1 MSPYHA
7 ILGEAFDTLH
17 PNVRRAHEAPLSAE
31 GTFDVVH
38 GTHRVTRILV
48 ALMKLPAA
56 GNGVPVALSVVFGPA
71 RTNAGPLTLRWER
84 RIGRTPLS
92 THQHA
97 HRGFLVEE
105 KGPGRMVFSLR
116 AANGCLLY
124 EHAALRFLFLRVP
137 PVAVSARSGPR
148 VARSGRLARR
158 RQSGVARPSHLR
170 VRGKN
175 AAIAGGTVNTAIWLL
190 FVQALL
196 GAFDTLYYHEY
207 RLRLPHGHGA
217 GTELRLHAARDF
229 AYAVIIGSLGFLT
242 WNGSLAWVLVR
253 VAAGRDW
260 HHALGFHRR
269 GSHPPATWR

>member
-38 GTHRVTRILV
+38 GTHRLTRILV
-48 ALMKLPAA
+48 ALMKLPDA
-56 GNGVPVALSVVFGPA
+56 GSRVPVALSVVVGPA
-71 RTNAGPLTLRWER
+71 RTNAGSPTLRWER

-116 AANGCLLY
+116 AADGCLLY

-137 PVAVSARSGPR
+137 SALSPR
-148 VARSGRLARR
+148 VRARVSPDQEGWHVDVRVEWHGHLICGYRGRM
-158 RQSGVARPSHLR
+158 RPSQ
-170 VRGKN
+170 
-175 AAIAGGTVNTAIWLL
+175 TA
-190 FVQALL
+190 
-196 GAFDTLYYHEY
+196 
-207 RLRLPHGHGA
+207 P
-217 GTELRLHAARDF
+217 
-229 AYAVIIGSLGFLT
+229 
-242 WNGSLAWVLVR
+242 
-253 VAAGRDW
+253 
-260 HHALGFHRR
+260 
-269 GSHPPATWR
+269 

>member
-56 GNGVPVALSVVFGPA
+56 GSRVPVALSVVFGPA
-71 RTNAGPLTLRWER
+71 RTKTGPLTLRWER

-105 KGPGRMVFSLR
+105 KGLGRMVFSLR

-137 PVAVSARSGPR
+137 PVLSPR
-148 VARSGRLARR
+148 VRARVSPDPEGWHVDVRVEWHGHLICQYGGRM
-158 RQSGVARPSHLR
+158 RPSQ
-170 VRGKN
+170 
-175 AAIAGGTVNTAIWLL
+175 AA
-190 FVQALL
+190 
-196 GAFDTLYYHEY
+196 
-207 RLRLPHGHGA
+207 P
-217 GTELRLHAARDF
+217 
-229 AYAVIIGSLGFLT
+229 
-242 WNGSLAWVLVR
+242 
-253 VAAGRDW
+253 
-260 HHALGFHRR
+260 
-269 GSHPPATWR
+269 

>member
-56 GNGVPVALSVVFGPA
+56 GTRVPVTLSVVFSPTRTHA
-71 RTNAGPLTLRWER
+71 RPLTLRWER

-92 THQHA
+92 THQYA

-105 KGPGRMVFSLR
+105 QGPGRLVFSLR

-124 EHAALRFLFLRVP
+124 EHATLRFLFLRVP
-137 PVAVSARSGPR
+137 PALSPR
-148 VARSGRLARR
+148 VWARVSPDPEGWH
-158 RQSGVARPSHLR
+158 VDVR
-170 VRGKN
+170 VE
-175 AAIAGGTVNTAIWLL
+175 W
-190 FVQALL
+190 
-196 GAFDTLYYHEY
+196 
-207 RLRLPHGHGA
+207 HGHLICRYGGSMRA
-217 GTELRLHAARDF
+217 SQAA
-229 AYAVIIGSLGFLT
+229 
-242 WNGSLAWVLVR
+242 
-253 VAAGRDW
+253 
-260 HHALGFHRR
+260 
-269 GSHPPATWR
+269 P